1 VSGLKTLTLAYN
13 ASGAVEGA
21 RRGDVVIIV
30 DIIDMSTSAEVAI
43 EQGAIA
49 VFGAAPTGCKTP
61 VNLNPDRIGYIAGKT
76 ALKYKTHLIVAA
88 EPRYGDEAERNKRVE
103 AALMG
108 IARSGAVVQ
117 EIVPNIGSEIAKL
130 TDFNGKVVLLISDTG
145 GVAFDAAY
153 NNGAPVV
160 LTATVTR
167 TPGKKGAAPA
177 LSGIERALESARKF
191 NCGITITAAS
201 ANSMEDVLAAQYLS
215 QLIINSGFLN
225 LPG

>member
-1 VSGLKTLTLAYN
+1 VAGLKTLNLTYN

-30 DIIDMSTSAEVAI
+30 DIIDMTTSAEVAI
-43 EQGAIA
+43 ENGALAI
-49 VFGAAPTGCKTP
+49 FGAAPTGCKAP

-76 ALKYKTHLIVAA
+76 ALKYKAPLIIVA
-88 EPRYGDEAERNKRVE
+88 EPRYGTEEERKKRIE
-103 AALMG
+103 TAFMG
-108 IARSGAVVQ
+108 VTRSGDVSYT
-117 EIVPNIGSEIAKL
+117 IIPNIGTEIAKL
-130 TDFNGKVVLLISDTG
+130 IDFNGKVVLIISDTG

-153 NNGAPVV
+153 NNGAPAV

-167 TPGKKGAAPA
+167 TPNKKGFAPA
-177 LSGIERALESARKF
+177 LAGVERAIEAAAKF

-215 QLIINSGFLN
+215 QVIVTKGFLDIQ
-225 LPG
+225 G